1 MRALIEAI
9 RTVRARRRAASSGM
23 RSYTVVLDWAT
34 EEYAHYAAEVVQVRA
49 ASPLQA
55 EMAALLQAAE
65 ANAHHVDQ
73 FERAA
78 TGRELIIV
86 AGQLLKHIATFPGT
100 HYAIQ
105 SGEKF

>member
-9 RTVRARRRAASSGM
+9 RTVRTRRRAASGGM

-34 EEYAHYAAEVVQVRA
+34 EEYAHYATEVVQVRA

-55 EMAALLQAAE
+55 EIAALLQAAE
-65 ANAHHVDQ
+65 ANVHHVDQ
-73 FERAA
+73 FERA

-86 AGQLLKHIATFPGT
+86 AGQLFKHVATFPGT

-105 SGEKF
+105 SDKF